1 MTRHLGH
8 SAGASPAAAPGRS
21 TGAPGGPPDPRAAA
35 HVHASTLAPP
45 PETSAGDLRAA
56 GVALSYGGRIVVPGI
71 DVSIPTGQITVIVG
85 ANACGKSTLL
95 RGLGRLLKPVA
106 GSVLLDGHDIH
117 SLPTREVAT
126 RVGLLPQTPT
136 APDGITVSDLV
147 GRGRFPHQ
155 RWYRQWSPEDGA
167 AVARALAVTGTADL
181 ADRAVDELSGGQR
194 QRVWIAMTLAQG
206 TPLLLLDEPTTYLDL
221 AHQVEV
227 LDLLADLNEDEGRT
241 VVLVL
246 HDLNLAARYAHHLIA
261 MADGAIVAEGPPS
274 EVVTADLVERVFGL
288 ACRIVPDP
296 LTGTPL
302 VLPRPR
308 R

>member
-1 MTRHLGH
+1 MMDLTK
-8 SAGASPAAAPGRS
+8 
-21 TGAPGGPPDPRAAA
+21 PDPGVPPALADE
-35 HVHASTLAPP
+35 HIHHSHLAPP
-45 PETSAGDLRAA
+45 PEVATADLTAEQIS
-56 GVALSYGGRIVVPGI
+56 LTYGSRVIVPGL
-71 DVSIPTGQITVIVG
+71 DVAIPTGRITVIVG

-106 GSVLLDGHDIH
+106 GSVLLDGRDIH
-117 SLPTREVAT
+117 ALPTKVVAT
-126 RVGLLPQTPT
+126 RLGLLPQTPT
-136 APDGITVSDLV
+136 APDGITVADLV

-155 RWYRQWSPEDGA
+155 RWYRQWSPEDA
-167 AVARALAVTGTADL
+167 EAVARALAVTGTTAL

-241 VVLVL
+241 IVIVL

-261 MADGAIVAEGPPS
+261 MHDGRIVAEGDPRQ
-274 EVVTADLVERVFGL
+274 VVTAELVEEVFGL
-288 ACRIVPDP
+288 PCRVIPDP
-296 LTGTPL
+296 LTDTPL

-308 R
+308 SRG

>member
-1 MTRHLGH
+1 MSPDLTKTPPGH
-8 SAGASPAAAPGRS
+8 IADS
-21 TGAPGGPPDPRAAA
+21 
-35 HVHASTLAPP
+35 HLAPP
-45 PETSAGDLRAA
+45 PEAAACDLSAEGL
-56 GVALSYGGRIVVPGI
+56 ALSYGSRLIVPDL
-71 DVSIPTGQITVIVG
+71 DVAIPSGQITVIVG

-106 GSVLLDGHDIH
+106 GSVLLDGRDIH
-117 SLPTREVAT
+117 SRPTREVAT
-126 RVGLLPQTPT
+126 RLGLLPQTPT

-155 RWYRQWSPEDGA
+155 RWYRQWSPEDA
-167 AVARALAVTGTADL
+167 EAVSRALAVTGTADL

-241 VVLVL
+241 IVIVL

-261 MADGAIVAEGPPS
+261 MHDGRIVASGAPK
-274 EVVTADLVERVFGL
+274 EVVTAELVEQVFGL
-288 ACRIVPDP
+288 PCRVIPDP
-296 LTGTPL
+296 LTDTPM

-308 R
+308 PRRGRQPI